1 MAIRIT
7 SKTRSAIQRPSSKE
21 ELRFI
26 IEQELKQQ
34 GRNADLNFIDT
45 SFTVRTACP
54 HDVIT
59 DMSYLFNGLC
69 IRNIKIGEWNVSNVT
84 DMDGMFM
91 GCCELNADL
100 SSWDAKNVRRMNR
113 MFSNCFD
120 FKCDLSDWDVS
131 NVIYYNSIFNLCN
144 NMSNNPQLQPKFKH

>member
-1 MAIRIT
+1 MAIHIT
-7 SKTRSAIQRPSSKE
+7 STTKSLRVKPKSKE

-26 IEQELKQQ
+26 IEQELERQ
-34 GRNADLNFIDT
+34 GRDTYLNFIDT
-45 SFTVRTACP
+45 SE
-54 HDVIT
+54 IT

-69 IRNIKIGEWNVSNVT
+69 IRNIKIDEWDVSNVT

-100 SSWDAKNVRRMNR
+100 SNWDTKNVRRMNR

-120 FKCDLSDWDVS
+120 FKCDLSSWDAS

>member
-7 SKTRSAIQRPSSKE
+7 SKTRSAIQRPSSKA

-26 IEQELKQQ
+26 IEQELKRQ

-45 SFTVRTACP
+45 SF
-54 HDVIT
+54 IT
-59 DMSYLFNGLC
+59 DMSYLFNGLY
-69 IRNIKIGEWNVSNVT
+69 IGYIKIDEWDVSNVT

-91 GCCELNADL
+91 GCCELNANL
-100 SSWDAKNVRRMNR
+100 SSWNTKNVMRMNR

-120 FKCDLSDWDVS
+120 FKCDLSEWDVS
-131 NVIYYNSIFNLCN
+131 NVIYYNSIFNMCN

>member
-7 SKTRSAIQRPSSKE
+7 SKTRSAIQRPSSKA
-21 ELRFI
+21 ELRFM
-26 IEQELKQQ
+26 IEQELKRQ
-34 GRNADLNFIDT
+34 GRDVDLNFIDT
-45 SFTVRTACP
+45 SE
-54 HDVIT
+54 IT
-59 DMSYLFNGLC
+59 DMSYLFNGLY
-69 IRNIKIGEWNVSNVT
+69 IGYIKIDEWDTSNVT

-100 SSWDAKNVRRMNR
+100 SSWNTKNVRRMNR

-120 FKCDLSDWDVS
+120 FKCDLSEWDVS
-131 NVIYYNSIFNLCN
+131 NVIYYNSIFNMCN

>member
-1 MAIRIT
+1 MPIRIT
-7 SKTRSAIQRPSSKE
+7 SKTKSLRITPKSKG
-21 ELRFI
+21 ELRAI

-34 GRNADLNFIDT
+34 GPNADLNFIDT
-45 SFTVRTACP
+45 SE
-54 HDVIT
+54 IT

-69 IRNIKIGEWNVSNVT
+69 IGYIKIDECDVSNVT

-100 SSWDAKNVRRMNR
+100 SSWNTKNVRRMNR

-131 NVIYYNSIFNLCN
+131 NVIYYNDIFNLCN

>member
-1 MAIRIT
+1 MV
-7 SKTRSAIQRPSSKE
+7 KTIKPSNKA

-26 IEQELKQQ
+26 IEQELRQQ
-34 GRNADLNFIDT
+34 GSDADLNFIDT
-45 SFTVRTACP
+45 SE
-54 HDVIT
+54 IT

-69 IRNIKIGEWNVSNVT
+69 IRNIKIDEWNISNVT
-84 DMDGMFM
+84 DMDCMFM

-100 SSWDAKNVRRMNR
+100 SSWDTKNVRRMNR

-120 FKCDLSDWDVS
+120 FKCDLSSWNVS

>member
-7 SKTRSAIQRPSSKE
+7 SKTRSAIQRPSSKA
-21 ELRFI
+21 ELRFM
-26 IEQELKQQ
+26 IEQELKRQ
-34 GRNADLNFIDT
+34 GRDVDLNFIDT
-45 SFTVRTACP
+45 SE
-54 HDVIT
+54 IT
-59 DMSYLFNGLC
+59 DMSYLFNGLY
-69 IRNIKIGEWNVSNVT
+69 IGYIKIDEWDVSNVT

-100 SSWDAKNVRRMNR
+100 SSWNTKNVRRMNR

-120 FKCDLSDWDVS
+120 FKCDLSEWDVS
-131 NVIYYNSIFNLCN
+131 NVIYYNSIFNMCN

>member
-7 SKTRSAIQRPSSKE
+7 SKTRSAIQRPSSKA
-21 ELRFI
+21 ELRSI
-26 IEQELKQQ
+26 IEQELKRQ
-34 GRNADLNFIDT
+34 GRDVDLNFIDT
-45 SFTVRTACP
+45 SE
-54 HDVIT
+54 IT

-69 IRNIKIGEWNVSNVT
+69 IGYIKIDEWDVSNVT

-100 SSWDAKNVRRMNR
+100 SSWNTKNVRRMNR

-120 FKCDLSDWDVS
+120 FKCDLCSWDVS

-144 NMSNNPQLQPKFKH
+144 KMSNNPQLQPKFKH